1 MTNYDGKICEM
12 SFFDIHED
20 GRLDLFSNLCP
31 LASFDQQKAGKI
43 LAIYNSLP
51 IDAFFIKITVLEN
64 LEN

>member
-1 MTNYDGKICEM
+1 M

-20 GRLDLFSNLCP
+20 GRLDIFSNLCP
-31 LASFDQQKAGKI
+31 LTSFDEQKPGKI

-64 LEN
+64 L